1 MKGTEY
7 MKTENKHIFLI
18 RAFSFMIMLAVLST
32 VKISVGAAASFS
44 GSGTEKDPYI
54 ITNAEQFSSIRNN
67 LSAHYKLGN
76 TIDLSSVANFVPIGN
91 LDRPFTGSLTC
102 DLGSDK
108 MPKYAVKNLKIYVAK
123 TAYIS
128 ENKSKWEAGAFGAAK
143 GATFTNI
150 YLLNVNVTN
159 DNFGDNTGNVV
170 YGDYKPG
177 MGEQFSAALI
187 GNAKDCI
194 VTGCMSS
201 GKIDTSSNNA
211 GGLIGRA
218 EGSTISNCYST
229 ASVLSKG
236 KWGAGGLIGTLEDT
250 SLTYSFYKGGEVSC
264 GSEYSSQGMLF
275 ATATSCIITDCYALG
290 TGLGGQG
297 NIGKFT
303 KTTITNCYSAAKINH
318 PIPSEY
324 IGPSV
329 ENTVKNVYVCENGGA
344 VSINI
349 DLPKATASQLKGYFQ
364 GLKGWNT
371 DGEFPTLSDLT
382 VLGSEDKY
390 VPGSS
395 VEITSGGN
403 VATGND
409 TVTGNEDN
417 VGGDEIITEENSA
430 EQLEKLAAIAE
441 KLPDSSEL
449 TEKNIDDIL
458 EAKSILDKLS
468 DSDYAGLD
476 PAVSTKIEECYKAI
490 QPTMLT
496 YLVKEVEKLNLK
508 KLKASDKKAILRLEK
523 IYNGLDDST
532 KEAFSDVLLKKL
544 KEAVKK
550 VNSLSD
556 SDVSVSTQPMTIAE
570 KAAVITLCAVA
581 VIVFAGNVFL
591 MVLVFKKKKQLDSI
605 LKDTDDPAAEEL
617 GGEI

>member
-1 MKGTEY
+1 M
-7 MKTENKHIFLI
+7 MIQNKILLRTFSLVLIF
-18 RAFSFMIMLAVLST
+18 AFISMF
-32 VKISVGAAASFS
+32 KINVNAASFS
-44 GSGTEKDPYI
+44 GSGTEKDPYVV
-54 ITNAEQFSSIRNN
+54 TNAEQFNAIRNN

-76 TIDLSSVANFVPIGN
+76 TIDLSSISNFVPIGN

-108 MPKYAVKNLKIYVAK
+108 MPKYAVKNLKIHVAK

-150 YLLNVNVTN
+150 YFLNVNVAN

-303 KTTITNCYSAAKINH
+303 KTSITNCFSAAKVNH
-318 PIPSEY
+318 AIPSEY
-324 IGPSV
+324 IGSAV
-329 ENTVKNVYVCENGGA
+329 GNTVKNVYVCENGGA

-364 GLKGWNT
+364 NLKGWNT
-371 DGEFPTLSDLT
+371 GGEFPTLSDITILT
-382 VLGSEDKY
+382 DENKY
-390 VPGSS
+390 VPGAG
-395 VEITSGGN
+395 ENTNSGSGSQ
-403 VATGND
+403 
-409 TVTGNEDN
+409 NESNSNSDS
-417 VGGDEIITEENSA
+417 DTEEIVSEETSA
-430 EQLEKLAAIAE
+430 EQLDRLKKIAE
-441 KLPDSSEL
+441 SLPEASKLS
-449 TEKNIDDIL
+449 EKNIDDIL
-458 EAKSILDKLS
+458 EAKSLIDKLPDDQYS
-468 DSDYAGLD
+468 KLDSEISA
-476 PAVSTKIEECYKAI
+476 KIEESYKAI
-490 QPTMLT
+490 QPIMLT
-496 YLVKEVEKLNLK
+496 YLVKRLEKINVK
-508 KLKASDKKAILRLEK
+508 KLKASDKQDILRLEK
-523 IYNGLDDST
+523 IYNGLTDDT
-532 KEAFSDVLLKKL
+532 KEAFSDSLLAKL

-550 VNSLSD
+550 VNSFSD
-556 SDVSVSTQPMTIAE
+556 TQTSVSTQPMTTSE
-570 KAAVITLCAVA
+570 KIIVVLLSVIA
-581 VIVFAGNVFL
+581 VIVFAGNFYL
-591 MVLVFKKKKQLDSI
+591 SVLVLKKKKVLDS
-605 LKDTDDPAAEEL
+605 LL
-617 GGEI
+617 GKQKEPSIEKSGGKV

>member
-1 MKGTEY
+1 MMKI
-7 MKTENKHIFLI
+7 KNKILLRTLSLLLI
-18 RAFSFMIMLAVLST
+18 LALISMF
-32 VKISVGAAASFS
+32 KINVNAASFS
-44 GSGTEKDPYI
+44 GSGTEKDPYVV
-54 ITNAEQFSSIRNN
+54 TNAEQFNAIRNN

-76 TIDLSSVANFVPIGN
+76 TIDLSSISNFVPIGN

-108 MPKYAVKNLKIYVAK
+108 MPKYAVKNLKVRVAK

-150 YLLNVNVTN
+150 YLLNVNVAN

-177 MGEQFSAALI
+177 MDEQFSAALVGI
-187 GNAKDCI
+187 AKDCTI
-194 VTGCMSS
+194 AGCMSS

-236 KWGAGGLIGTLEDT
+236 KWGTGGLIGTLEDS

-303 KTTITNCYSAAKINH
+303 KTSITNCYSAAKVNH
-318 PIPSEY
+318 AIPSEY
-324 IGPSV
+324 LGSPV
-329 ENTVKNVYVCENGGA
+329 DNTVKNVYVCENGGA

-364 GLKGWNT
+364 NLKGWNT
-371 DGEFPTLSDLT
+371 DGEFPTLSDIIILT
-382 VLGSEDKY
+382 DENKY
-390 VPGSS
+390 VPGA
-395 VEITSGGN
+395 VENTNSGSGSQNESNGN
-403 VATGND
+403 TGSD
-409 TVTGNEDN
+409 
-417 VGGDEIITEENSA
+417 TEEIVSEETSA
-430 EQLEKLAAIAE
+430 EQLDRLKKIAE
-441 KLPDSSEL
+441 SLPEVSKLS
-449 TEKNIDDIL
+449 EKNIDDIL
-458 EAKSILDKLS
+458 EAKSIIDNLPDAQYSNLDS
-468 DSDYAGLD
+468 EISA
-476 PAVSTKIEECYKAI
+476 KIEESYKAI
-490 QPTMLT
+490 QPIMLT
-496 YLVKEVEKLNLK
+496 YLVKKLEKINVK
-508 KLKASDKKAILRLEK
+508 KLKASDKQDILRLEK
-523 IYNGLDDST
+523 IYNGLTDDT
-532 KEAFSDVLLKKL
+532 KEAFSDSLLTKL

-550 VNSLSD
+550 VNSFSD
-556 SDVSVSTQPMTIAE
+556 SQASVTTQPMTTSE
-570 KAAVITLCAVA
+570 KIIVILLSVIA
-581 VIVFAGNVFL
+581 VIVFAGNAYL
-591 MVLVFKKKKQLDSI
+591 TVLVFKKKKVLDS
-605 LKDTDDPAAEEL
+605 LL
-617 GGEI
+617 GKQKEPSIEKSGGKV

>member
-1 MKGTEY
+1 MMKI
-7 MKTENKHIFLI
+7 KNKILLRTLSLLLI
-18 RAFSFMIMLAVLST
+18 LSLISMF
-32 VKISVGAAASFS
+32 KINVNAASFS
-44 GSGTEKDPYI
+44 GSGTEKDPYVV
-54 ITNAEQFSSIRNN
+54 TNAEQFNAIRNN

-76 TIDLSSVANFVPIGN
+76 TIDLSSISNFIPIGN

-102 DLGSDK
+102 DFGSDK
-108 MPKYAVKNLKIYVAK
+108 MPKYAVKNLKIHVAK

-236 KWGAGGLIGTLEDT
+236 KWGTGGLIGTLEDT

-275 ATATSCIITDCYALG
+275 ASAASCIITDCYALG

-303 KTTITNCYSAAKINH
+303 KTSITNCFSAAKVNH
-318 PIPSEY
+318 AIPSEY
-324 IGPSV
+324 IGSAV
-329 ENTVKNVYVCENGGA
+329 GNTVKNVYVCENGGA

-349 DLPKATASQLKGYFQ
+349 DLPKATSSQLKGYFQ
-364 GLKGWNT
+364 NLKGWNT
-371 DGEFPTLSDLT
+371 GGEFPTLSDITILT
-382 VLGSEDKY
+382 DENKY
-390 VPGSS
+390 VPGAGENTNSK
-395 VEITSGGN
+395 SGSQ
-403 VATGND
+403 
-409 TVTGNEDN
+409 NESNSNSDS
-417 VGGDEIITEENSA
+417 DTEEIVSEETTA
-430 EQLEKLAAIAE
+430 EQLDRLKKIAE
-441 KLPDSSEL
+441 SLPEASKLS
-449 TEKNIDDIL
+449 EKNIDDIL
-458 EAKSILDKLS
+458 EAKSLIDKLPDDQYS
-468 DSDYAGLD
+468 KLDSEISA
-476 PAVSTKIEECYKAI
+476 KIEESYKAI
-490 QPTMLT
+490 QPIMLT
-496 YLVKEVEKLNLK
+496 YLVKRLEKINVK
-508 KLKASDKKAILRLEK
+508 KLKASDKQDVLRLEK
-523 IYNGLDDST
+523 IYNGLTDDT
-532 KEAFSDVLLKKL
+532 KEAFSDSLLAKL

-550 VNSLSD
+550 VNSFSD
-556 SDVSVSTQPMTIAE
+556 TQTSVSTQPMTTSE
-570 KAAVITLCAVA
+570 KIIVVLLSVIA
-581 VIVFAGNVFL
+581 VIVFAGNVYL
-591 MVLVFKKKKQLDSI
+591 SVLVFKKKKVLDSLLEKHKESSI
-605 LKDTDDPAAEEL
+605 EKS
-617 GGEI
+617 GGKV

>member
-1 MKGTEY
+1 MIK
-7 MKTENKHIFLI
+7 NKILLRTFSLVLIF
-18 RAFSFMIMLAVLST
+18 AFISMF
-32 VKISVGAAASFS
+32 KINVNAASFS
-44 GSGTEKDPYI
+44 GSGTEKDPYVV
-54 ITNAEQFSSIRNN
+54 TNAEQFNAIRNN

-76 TIDLSSVANFVPIGN
+76 TIDLSSISNFVPIGN

-108 MPKYAVKNLKIYVAK
+108 MPKYAVKNLKIHVAK

-150 YLLNVNVTN
+150 YFLNVNVTN

-194 VTGCMSS
+194 ITGCMSS

-303 KTTITNCYSAAKINH
+303 KTSITNCFSAAKVNH
-318 PIPSEY
+318 AIPSEY
-324 IGPSV
+324 IGSAV
-329 ENTVKNVYVCENGGA
+329 GNTVKNVYVCENGGA

-364 GLKGWNT
+364 NLKGWNT
-371 DGEFPTLSDLT
+371 GGEFPTLSDITILT
-382 VLGSEDKY
+382 DENKY
-390 VPGSS
+390 VPGAG
-395 VEITSGGN
+395 ENTNSGSGSQ
-403 VATGND
+403 
-409 TVTGNEDN
+409 NESNSNSDS
-417 VGGDEIITEENSA
+417 DTEEIVSEETTA
-430 EQLEKLAAIAE
+430 EQLDRLKKIAE
-441 KLPDSSEL
+441 SLPEASKLS
-449 TEKNIDDIL
+449 EKNIDDIL
-458 EAKSILDKLS
+458 EAKSLIDKLPDDQYS
-468 DSDYAGLD
+468 KLDSEISA
-476 PAVSTKIEECYKAI
+476 KIEESYKAI
-490 QPTMLT
+490 QPIMLT
-496 YLVKEVEKLNLK
+496 YLVKRLEKINVK
-508 KLKASDKKAILRLEK
+508 KLKASDKQDVLRLEK
-523 IYNGLDDST
+523 IYNGLTDDT
-532 KEAFSDVLLKKL
+532 KEAFSDSLLAKL

-550 VNSLSD
+550 VNSFSD
-556 SDVSVSTQPMTIAE
+556 TQTSVSTQPMTTSE
-570 KAAVITLCAVA
+570 KIIVVLLSVIA
-581 VIVFAGNVFL
+581 VIVFAGNFYL
-591 MVLVFKKKKQLDSI
+591 SVLVFKKKKVLDSLLEKHKEQSI
-605 LKDTDDPAAEEL
+605 EKS
-617 GGEI
+617 GGKV

>member
-1 MKGTEY
+1 MIQ
-7 MKTENKHIFLI
+7 NKILLRTFSLVLIF
-18 RAFSFMIMLAVLST
+18 AFISMF
-32 VKISVGAAASFS
+32 KINVNAASFS
-44 GSGTEKDPYI
+44 GSGTEKDPYVV
-54 ITNAEQFSSIRNN
+54 TNAEQFNAIRNN

-76 TIDLSSVANFVPIGN
+76 TIDLSSISNFVPIGN

-108 MPKYAVKNLKIYVAK
+108 MPKYAVKNLKIHVAK

-150 YLLNVNVTN
+150 YFLNVNVAN

-303 KTTITNCYSAAKINH
+303 KTSITNCFSAAKVNH
-318 PIPSEY
+318 AIPSEY
-324 IGPSV
+324 IGSAV
-329 ENTVKNVYVCENGGA
+329 GNTVKNVYVCENGGA

-364 GLKGWNT
+364 NLKGWNT
-371 DGEFPTLSDLT
+371 GGEFPTLSDITILT
-382 VLGSEDKY
+382 DENKY
-390 VPGSS
+390 VPGAG
-395 VEITSGGN
+395 ENTNSGSGSQNESNGN
-403 VATGND
+403 SGSD
-409 TVTGNEDN
+409 
-417 VGGDEIITEENSA
+417 TEEIVSEETSA
-430 EQLEKLAAIAE
+430 EQLDRLKKIAE
-441 KLPDSSEL
+441 SLPEASKLS
-449 TEKNIDDIL
+449 EKNIDDIL
-458 EAKSILDKLS
+458 EAKSLIDKLPDDQYS
-468 DSDYAGLD
+468 KLDSEISA
-476 PAVSTKIEECYKAI
+476 KIEESYKAI
-490 QPTMLT
+490 QPIMLT
-496 YLVKEVEKLNLK
+496 YLVKRLEKINVK
-508 KLKASDKKAILRLEK
+508 KLKASDKQDVLRLEK
-523 IYNGLDDST
+523 IYNGLTDDT
-532 KEAFSDVLLKKL
+532 KEAFSDSLLAKL

-550 VNSLSD
+550 VNSFSD
-556 SDVSVSTQPMTIAE
+556 TQTSVSTQPMTTSE
-570 KAAVITLCAVA
+570 KIIVVLLSVIA
-581 VIVFAGNVFL
+581 VIVFAGNFYL
-591 MVLVFKKKKQLDSI
+591 SVLVLKKKKVLDS
-605 LKDTDDPAAEEL
+605 LL
-617 GGEI
+617 GKQKEPSIEKSGGKV

>member
-1 MKGTEY
+1 MIQ
-7 MKTENKHIFLI
+7 NKILLRTFSLVLIF
-18 RAFSFMIMLAVLST
+18 AFISMF
-32 VKISVGAAASFS
+32 KINVNAASFS
-44 GSGTEKDPYI
+44 GSGTEKDPYVV
-54 ITNAEQFSSIRNN
+54 TNAEQFNAIRNN

-76 TIDLSSVANFVPIGN
+76 TIDLSSISNFVPIGN

-108 MPKYAVKNLKIYVAK
+108 MPKYAVKNLKIHVAK

-150 YLLNVNVTN
+150 YFLNVNVAN

-303 KTTITNCYSAAKINH
+303 KTSITNCFSAAKVNH
-318 PIPSEY
+318 AIPSEY
-324 IGPSV
+324 IGSAV
-329 ENTVKNVYVCENGGA
+329 GNTVKNVYVCENGGA

-364 GLKGWNT
+364 NLKGWNT
-371 DGEFPTLSDLT
+371 GGEFPTLSDITILT
-382 VLGSEDKY
+382 DENKY
-390 VPGSS
+390 VPGAG
-395 VEITSGGN
+395 ENTNSGSGSQ
-403 VATGND
+403 
-409 TVTGNEDN
+409 NESNSNSDS
-417 VGGDEIITEENSA
+417 DTEEIVSEETSA
-430 EQLEKLAAIAE
+430 EQLDRLKKIAE
-441 KLPDSSEL
+441 SLPEASKLS
-449 TEKNIDDIL
+449 EKNIDDIL
-458 EAKSILDKLS
+458 EAKSLIDKLPDDQYS
-468 DSDYAGLD
+468 KLDSEISA
-476 PAVSTKIEECYKAI
+476 KIEESYKAI
-490 QPTMLT
+490 QPIMLT
-496 YLVKEVEKLNLK
+496 YLVKRLEKINVK
-508 KLKASDKKAILRLEK
+508 KLKASDKQDILRLEK
-523 IYNGLDDST
+523 IYNGLTDDT
-532 KEAFSDVLLKKL
+532 KEAFSDSLLAKL

-550 VNSLSD
+550 VNSFSD
-556 SDVSVSTQPMTIAE
+556 TQTSVSTQPMTTSE
-570 KAAVITLCAVA
+570 KIIVVLLSVIA
-581 VIVFAGNVFL
+581 VIVFAGNFYL
-591 MVLVFKKKKQLDSI
+591 SVLVLKKKKVLDS
-605 LKDTDDPAAEEL
+605 LL
-617 GGEI
+617 GKQKEPSIEKSGGKV

>member
-1 MKGTEY
+1 MIQ
-7 MKTENKHIFLI
+7 NKILLRTFSLVLIF
-18 RAFSFMIMLAVLST
+18 AFISMF
-32 VKISVGAAASFS
+32 KINVNAASFS
-44 GSGTEKDPYI
+44 GSGTEKDPYVV
-54 ITNAEQFSSIRNN
+54 TNAEQFNAIRNN

-76 TIDLSSVANFVPIGN
+76 TIDLSSISNFVPIGN

-108 MPKYAVKNLKIYVAK
+108 MPKYAVKNLKIHVAK

-150 YLLNVNVTN
+150 YFLNVNVAN

-303 KTTITNCYSAAKINH
+303 KTSITNCFSAAKVNH
-318 PIPSEY
+318 AIPSEY
-324 IGPSV
+324 IGSAV
-329 ENTVKNVYVCENGGA
+329 GNTVKNVYVCENGGA

-364 GLKGWNT
+364 NLKGWNT
-371 DGEFPTLSDLT
+371 GGEFPTLSDITILT
-382 VLGSEDKY
+382 DENKY
-390 VPGSS
+390 VPGAG
-395 VEITSGGN
+395 ENTNSGSGSQ
-403 VATGND
+403 
-409 TVTGNEDN
+409 NESNSNSDS
-417 VGGDEIITEENSA
+417 DTEEIVSEETTA
-430 EQLEKLAAIAE
+430 EQLDRLKKIAE
-441 KLPDSSEL
+441 SLPEASKLS
-449 TEKNIDDIL
+449 EKNIDDIL
-458 EAKSILDKLS
+458 EAKSLIDKLPDDQYS
-468 DSDYAGLD
+468 KLDSEISA
-476 PAVSTKIEECYKAI
+476 KIEESYKAI
-490 QPTMLT
+490 QPIMLT
-496 YLVKEVEKLNLK
+496 YLVKRLEKINVK
-508 KLKASDKKAILRLEK
+508 KLKASDKQDILRLEK
-523 IYNGLDDST
+523 IYNGLTDDT
-532 KEAFSDVLLKKL
+532 KEAFSDSLLAKL

-550 VNSLSD
+550 VNSFSD
-556 SDVSVSTQPMTIAE
+556 TQTSVSTQPMTTSE
-570 KAAVITLCAVA
+570 KIIVVLLSVIA
-581 VIVFAGNVFL
+581 VIVFAGNFYL
-591 MVLVFKKKKQLDSI
+591 SVLVLKKKKVLDS
-605 LKDTDDPAAEEL
+605 LL
-617 GGEI
+617 GKQKEPSIEKSGGKV

>member
-1 MKGTEY
+1 MIQ
-7 MKTENKHIFLI
+7 NKILLRTFSLVLIF
-18 RAFSFMIMLAVLST
+18 AFISMF
-32 VKISVGAAASFS
+32 KINVNAASFS
-44 GSGTEKDPYI
+44 GSGTEKDPYVV
-54 ITNAEQFSSIRNN
+54 TNAEQFNAIRNN

-76 TIDLSSVANFVPIGN
+76 TIDLSSISNFVPIGN

-108 MPKYAVKNLKIYVAK
+108 MPKYAVKNLKIHVAK

-150 YLLNVNVTN
+150 YFLNVNVAN

-303 KTTITNCYSAAKINH
+303 KTSITNCFSAAKVNH
-318 PIPSEY
+318 AIPSEY
-324 IGPSV
+324 IGSAV
-329 ENTVKNVYVCENGGA
+329 GNTVKNVYVCENGGA

-364 GLKGWNT
+364 NLKGWNT
-371 DGEFPTLSDLT
+371 GGEFPTLSDITILT
-382 VLGSEDKY
+382 DENKY
-390 VPGSS
+390 VPGAG
-395 VEITSGGN
+395 ENTNSGSGSQ
-403 VATGND
+403 
-409 TVTGNEDN
+409 NESNSNSDS
-417 VGGDEIITEENSA
+417 DTEEIVSEETTA
-430 EQLEKLAAIAE
+430 EQLDRLKKIAE
-441 KLPDSSEL
+441 SLPEASKLS
-449 TEKNIDDIL
+449 EKNIDDIL
-458 EAKSILDKLS
+458 EAKSLIDKLPDDQYS
-468 DSDYAGLD
+468 KLDSEISA
-476 PAVSTKIEECYKAI
+476 KIEESYKAI
-490 QPTMLT
+490 QPIMLT
-496 YLVKEVEKLNLK
+496 YLVKRLEKINVK
-508 KLKASDKKAILRLEK
+508 KLKASDKQDVLRLEK
-523 IYNGLDDST
+523 IYNGLTDDT
-532 KEAFSDVLLKKL
+532 KEAFSDSLLAKL

-550 VNSLSD
+550 VNSFSD
-556 SDVSVSTQPMTIAE
+556 TQTSVSTQPMTTSE
-570 KAAVITLCAVA
+570 KIIVVLLSVIA
-581 VIVFAGNVFL
+581 VIVFAGNFYL
-591 MVLVFKKKKQLDSI
+591 SVLVFKKKKVLDSLLEKHKEQSI
-605 LKDTDDPAAEEL
+605 EKS
-617 GGEI
+617 GGKV